1 MLKRV
6 PMQQDAIRIKC
17 FPFPSFTPQ
26 DQTKHKDCI
35 QSNWYVIVIIRTRP
49 TLVILSQIPII
60 AGVGAPRYPGKD
72 DGSAS
77 WTAQADK
84 FASFCIALHLPWDLE
99 TRAPPIPLTYNA
111 LMSWVSEMHAN
122 HSYRDRATLFWIRN
136 LVQGFSIPP
145 QTLSIV
151 SKWRS
156 RYAHVWSAAD
166 RQSTDDATKAAEKE
180 EGFADQVLREL
191 QETYSL
197 FVLPQ
202 DGRDSNI
209 QVQHALNSLCV
220 FDDHVQPN
228 SIRTQ
233 SSRNDASVDRLH
245 QLFEQISNRDN
256 DIIDDAT
263 NESQPTATGD
273 GGMPRL
279 NEGVA
284 AEALDESTDP
294 RLNVAQNRALVTT
307 VTWLNA
313 NERYIQDPIR
323 NACPESLKMHISGQ
337 AGSGKSFFVRALA
350 DRIGN
355 QRIACTSFM
364 GVAAS
369 NLPRGV
375 TINTEFAISVP
386 GGRAPSLKKKAIS
399 RAHLQNVR
407 VVIIGSNNFIQFSI
421 CSIIL
426 QMRSL
431 KRLQTC
437 L

>member
-1 MLKRV
+1 ML
-6 PMQQDAIRIKC
+6 
-17 FPFPSFTPQ
+17 
-26 DQTKHKDCI
+26 
-35 QSNWYVIVIIRTRP
+35 
-49 TLVILSQIPII
+49 TLSSQIPIL
-60 AGVGAPRYPGKD
+60 AGAGAPRYPGKD
-72 DGSAS
+72 EGSVS
-77 WTAQADK
+77 WKAQANL
-84 FASFCIALHLPWDLE
+84 FAAFCITLHRPWNLE
-99 TRAPPIPLTYNA
+99 TLAPDIPLTHDA
-111 LMSWVSEMHAN
+111 MTSWVDEMSDRK
-122 HSYRDRATLFWIRN
+122 SYNDRATLFWLRN
-136 LVQGFSIPP
+136 LVQGFSIPA
-145 QTLSIV
+145 QTLSII

-156 RYAHVWSAAD
+156 RFAHVWSAAD
-166 RQSTDDATKAAEKE
+166 RQSTDDSTKAAEKE

-202 DGRDSNI
+202 DGRDNNI
-209 QVQHALNSLCV
+209 QLQHALNSLCV
-220 FDDHVQPN
+220 FDDHVLLN
-228 SIRTQ
+228 SLRTQ
-233 SSRNDASVDRLH
+233 SSRNDANVDRLH

-256 DIIDDAT
+256 DVIENSID
-263 NESQPTATGD
+263 ELLPTTTGD

-279 NEGVA
+279 EEGA
-284 AEALDESTDP
+284 AVEVLDESLDP

-355 QRIACTSFM
+355 HRIACTSFM

-407 VVIIGSNNFIQFSI
+407 VIIIGLNDFIQFSI
-421 CSIIL
+421 CSL
-426 QMRSL
+426 CCR
-431 KRLQTC
+431 
-437 L
+437 